1 MSCCAAAAARPRA
14 AIAAP
19 PTAISSTP
27 TNAGNSPAFA
37 SRRIFDMGVVRN
49 LRQVSADDVGVD
61 IAFRADVHAGL
72 AQRRKAIPARWFY
85 DRSEEHTSELQSLMR
100 ISYAVFCLT
109 KK

>member
-1 MSCCAAAAARPRA
+1 MASLWAANSCCAAAAARPRA

-49 LRQVSADDVGVD
+49 LRQVAADDVGVD

-72 AQRRKAIPARWFY
+72 AQRRT
-85 DRSEEHTSELQSLMR
+85 RSEEHTSELPSLMR
-100 ISYAVFCLT
+100 IPSAVFCLT
-109 KK
+109 